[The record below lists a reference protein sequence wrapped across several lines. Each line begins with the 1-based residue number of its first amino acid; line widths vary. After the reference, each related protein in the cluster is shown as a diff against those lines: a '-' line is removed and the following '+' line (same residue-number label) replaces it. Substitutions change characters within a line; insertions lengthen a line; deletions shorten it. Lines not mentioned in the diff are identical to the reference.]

1 MTPDERV
8 RRLVDAGSVAPE
20 EGARLLVAMGRGES
34 RSLASTLINPFERF
48 GGGTAALA
56 GVLIAASCIGV
67 SRFGVRFDGFLD
79 MHAGGPVPSLGVAL
93 VDQLVSWPLPA
104 TLFFLYAR
112 AFSLHVRLLDFI
124 GMVGLARLPV
134 LIGSLVIGVVLPD
147 AGADPSRMTPGLL
160 LVLALGLV
168 FLGLQITLLYTGFK
182 NASGF
187 TGARLVGGFVGMS
200 IAAEVASKLALLAL

>member
-8 RRLVDAGSVAPE
+8 RQLVDAGNVAPE
-20 EGARLLVAMGRGES
+20 EGARLLVAMGRGRP
-34 RSLASTLINPFERF
+34 RSLARMVVDPFERF
-48 GGGTAALA
+48 GGGKAALA
-56 GVLIAASCIGV
+56 GVLIAAACVGV
-67 SRFGVRFDGFLD
+67 ARFGVRFDGFFD
-79 MHAGGPVPSLGVAL
+79 MHVGRTAPSVTVAL

-104 TLFFLYAR
+104 ALFFLYAR
-112 AFSLHVRLLDFI
+112 AFSRHVRLLDFV

-134 LIGSLVIGVVLPD
+134 LLGSLAIGVFLRD
-147 AGADPSRMTPGLL
+147 MAIDPFKMTPSLL
-160 LVLALGLV
+160 LVMALGLV

-187 TGARLVGGFVGMS
+187 TGARLVGGFIGMC